1 MINFIVVDDFKEIT
15 KKVENIINKI
25 MMNNKIEYKV
35 HIFYDYNSEFKKIV
49 NEPLTNKI
57 YFLDIET
64 NSASGIDIARLI
76 RKNDLESIIK
86 NYKLEVNLYFYYN

>member
-35 HIFYDYNSEFKKIV
+35 HIFDDYN
-49 NEPLTNKI
+49 N
-57 YFLDIET
+57 
-64 NSASGIDIARLI
+64 
-76 RKNDLESIIK
+76 
-86 NYKLEVNLYFYYN
+86 